1 MIYSHDADLTL
12 GIAVHKQYNNK
23 WTLAIDAGANLGYH
37 SKLYCTMFSN
47 VIGFEPNL
55 GLEIEQIKLKNLH
68 TNYQYYMLGLY
79 DRDAEVEYY
88 DVVNS
93 PGLSSIKIEYINQH
107 LDLTITDIK
116 KYKIQTKTL
125 DSFDLAVDFI
135 KIDVEGVGLEVLMG
149 AEQTITQHRPTIQIE
164 KGNET
169 VWLERHGY
177 VLIEQDTPLAS
188 VLSDNFYVHESRL

>member
-1 MIYSHDADLTL
+1 MIYSPDADLTQ

-47 VIGFEPNL
+47 VIGFEPNR
-55 GLEIEQIKLKNLH
+55 GLELTQLDLKNLH

-79 DRDAEVEYY
+79 DRNTEVEYY
-88 DVVNS
+88 DVLTG
-93 PGLSSIKIEYINQH
+93 PGLSSIKFEYISQH
-107 LDLTITDIK
+107 LDLSINDVK

-149 AEQTITQHRPTIQIE
+149 AEQTIMQHLPTIQIE
-164 KGNET
+164 IGNEA
-169 VWLERHGY
+169 VWLKKHGY
-177 VLIEQDTPLAS
+177 VKIEQDTLLTS